1 MKKTIWTEE
10 VLMQEL
16 KLRTI
21 ILAALGSAVISMSS
35 IYVALRIGALPWPTI
50 FVAILS
56 MAILKA
62 LKNTNLKEINVAH
75 TGMSAGAMVAGG
87 IAFTIPGI
95 WMINEQTKISFTY
108 VFLVSLIGS
117 VIGVFMVALIRE
129 FFIEKSNL
137 PFPVGVATAQ
147 TLIAGDKGGK
157 KSKIVFSSLGASA
170 IFTFLRDGFSKIP
183 QAIIFRGLENYGIG
197 LFMSPMAFGI
207 GYIIGIIYMG
217 VWFIGSIIGNILIPI
232 FLSSALQGINAAIT
246 FKNNLGIGLI
256 IGGGIALLIKDI
268 TPKILS
274 IFKNAFSKLNIS
286 YKIISV
292 VLLSILGIEL
302 IFLKLGIIASLL
314 TLVGAALSVVMA
326 AYTDGATGIVPM
338 EIFGIIIL
346 LFVKLVIGGNSLSY
360 LPLFAIVA
368 IVAVAS
374 GVAGDNLQDFKA
386 GSIIGTNPKAQ
397 IISELVGAIVGAVF
411 GTIAMFI
418 LHFAYGKVGPGT
430 FLVAPQAYAVS
441 QMVQGLSNPRSFMFG
456 LITGF
461 ALYFFNIPTMI
472 LGIGVYLPFII
483 SLTAFLGSVLRVVI
497 DKFFPK
503 QSENFT
509 LISSGLLGG
518 EGFAGTI
525 VAIIKFIWRL

>member
-1 MKKTIWTEE
+1 
-10 VLMQEL
+10 MQEL
-16 KLRTI
+16 KVRTI
-21 ILAALGSAVISMSS
+21 VLAALGSAVISMSS
-35 IYVALRIGALPWPTI
+35 IYIALRIGALPWPTI
-50 FVAILS
+50 FVAISS

-62 LKNTNLKEINVAH
+62 FKNTNLKEINVAH

-95 WMINEQTKISFTY
+95 WIISEQAKVSFHY
-108 VFLVSLIGS
+108 VFLVSLIGA

-137 PFPVGVATAQ
+137 PYPVGVATAQ
-147 TLIAGDKGGK
+147 TLVAGDEGGR
-157 KSKIVFSSLGASA
+157 KSKIVFTSLGISA

-183 QAIIFRGLENYGIG
+183 QAIMIKGLANYGIG

-217 VWFIGSIIGNILIPI
+217 IWFIGSIIGNIVIPV
-232 FLSSALQGINAAIT
+232 FFSMPLGGVNAAIT

-256 IGGGIALLIKDI
+256 IGGGIALLVKDI
-268 TPKILS
+268 LPKVS
-274 IFKNAFSKLNIS
+274 TIFKNAFSKLNIS
-286 YKIISV
+286 YKIISL
-292 VLLSILGIEL
+292 VLLIILGIEFV
-302 IFLKLGIIASLL
+302 FLKLGIIASLL
-314 TLVGAALSVVMA
+314 TLIGAAVSVVMA

-346 LFVKLVIGGNSLSY
+346 LFVKLTIGGDTLSY
-360 LPLFAIVA
+360 LPLFAVVA

-386 GSIIGTNPKAQ
+386 GAIIGTNPRAQ

-411 GTIAMFI
+411 GTIGLFI
-418 LHFAYGKVGPGT
+418 LHLTYGKMGPGT

-441 QMVQGLSNPRSFMFG
+441 QMIQGLSNPRSFIFG
-456 LITGF
+456 LIAGF
-461 ALYFFNIPTMI
+461 VLYFFNIQTMI

-483 SLTAFLGSVLRVVI
+483 SLTAFLGGVLRVVI